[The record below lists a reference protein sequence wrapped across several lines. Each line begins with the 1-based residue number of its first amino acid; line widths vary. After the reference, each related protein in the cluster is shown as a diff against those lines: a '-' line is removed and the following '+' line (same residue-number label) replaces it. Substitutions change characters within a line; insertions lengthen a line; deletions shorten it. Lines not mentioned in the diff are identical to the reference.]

1 MRKNQLVK
9 VSISLSVCLGVI
21 YPYLMSSPVSLS
33 PWAAHA
39 ATVNM
44 TYTDEQQITYTL
56 DDTLKTAEVTTYS
69 GKPGVDIIIPDNLC
83 VNGKSY
89 AVTSIG
95 TYAFLNSGIHSVVI
109 GNNVSDINT
118 SAFQTTT
125 AAPDYY
131 KKALIQV
138 TLGTKVQNIKTD
150 AFAGNALSQLILPD
164 ALQKI
169 ATRAFSNNQL
179 TTLSIGKNVTDIMS
193 KAFQSNQLT
202 TISFDPSA
210 QTIVGSAAFS
220 GSPVLSLTLGTGVY
234 WPSDALNKASLLFNQ
249 LDDLPETGIRSVSIS
264 PEGSC
269 QKSWLLQ
276 APLEEEVEKQD
287 DSNSTPSLSGTENSP
302 TQDEIKSLETTTTD
316 ATNFDSPT
324 TEDSRMI
331 SDLAVTNVQDSGP
344 SKSSSEEVQKE
355 NNEENTNISPIL
367 IETPKLTTVSPSV
380 SAASS
385 LSISSSITTHN
396 PSEKTGLT
404 KTVIP
409 VRGLV
414 SSNLW
419 MPDQLK
425 AQKNL
430 KRFTYPTFSMV
441 IPSLLPQSKAK
452 SKLKIVPYTSVL
464 GQIKP
469 NPNKKKLLLSAVAPV
484 SDPAS
489 KNGIL
494 KAPSQVPQEKIIKSF
509 VKSNIPSGTSTH
521 NKLEKLEYV
530 FLSVTFLFGVLFG
543 KFLPVPTKK
552 NRLK

>member
-33 PWAAHA
+33 PWSAHA

-69 GKPGVDIIIPDNLC
+69 GKPGLDIIIPDNLC

-202 TISFDPSA
+202 TISFDPSS

-249 LDDLPETGIRSVSIS
+249 LDALPETGIRSVSIS

-324 TEDSRMI
+324 TEDSGMI

-367 IETPKLTTVSPSV
+367 IESPELTMVNPSV

-441 IPSLLPQSKAK
+441 ITRLLPQSKAK

-484 SDPAS
+484 SAPAS

-509 VKSNIPSGTSTH
+509 VKSNIPSGTSAH

-543 KFLPVPTKK
+543 KFLPALTKK

>member
-33 PWAAHA
+33 PWSALA

-69 GKPGVDIIIPDNLC
+69 GKPGLDIIIPDNLC

-249 LDDLPETGIRSVSIS
+249 LDDLPETGIRSISIS

-269 QKSWLLQ
+269 QKSWLAQ

-324 TEDSRMI
+324 TEDSGMI

-367 IETPKLTTVSPSV
+367 IESPELTMVNPSV

-404 KTVIP
+404 KTVNP

-414 SSNLW
+414 SPNLW

-441 IPSLLPQSKAK
+441 ITRLLPQSKAK

-484 SDPAS
+484 SAPAS

-509 VKSNIPSGTSTH
+509 VKSNIPSGTSAH

-543 KFLPVPTKK
+543 KFLPALTKK

>member
-33 PWAAHA
+33 PWSAHA

-202 TISFDPSA
+202 TINFDPSA

-287 DSNSTPSLSGTENSP
+287 DSNSTPSLSGEENSP

-324 TEDSRMI
+324 TEDSEMI

-367 IETPKLTTVSPSV
+367 IESPELTMVNPSV

-396 PSEKTGLT
+396 PSENTGLT

-484 SDPAS
+484 SAPAS

>member
-33 PWAAHA
+33 SWSAHA

-367 IETPKLTTVSPSV
+367 IESPELTMVNPSV

-484 SDPAS
+484 SAPAS

>member
-21 YPYLMSSPVSLS
+21 NPYLMSSPVLLP
-33 PWAAHA
+33 PWSAQA
-39 ATVNM
+39 ATVNI

-324 TEDSRMI
+324 TEDSGMI
-331 SDLAVTNVQDSGP
+331 PDLAVTNVQDSDP

-367 IETPKLTTVSPSV
+367 IESPELTMVNPSV

-385 LSISSSITTHN
+385 PSISSSITTHN

-441 IPSLLPQSKAK
+441 IPSLLPPSKAK

>member
-33 PWAAHA
+33 SWSAHA

-484 SDPAS
+484 SAPAS

-494 KAPSQVPQEKIIKSF
+494 KSPSQVPQEKIIKSF

>member
-21 YPYLMSSPVSLS
+21 NPYLMSSPVSLS
-33 PWAAHA
+33 PWSAHA

-202 TISFDPSA
+202 TINFDPSA
-210 QTIVGSAAFS
+210 HTIVGSAAFS

-249 LDDLPETGIRSVSIS
+249 LDDLPETGIRSISIS

-276 APLEEEVEKQD
+276 APLEEEVEKQN
-287 DSNSTPSLSGTENSP
+287 DSNSTPSLSVTENSS
-302 TQDEIKSLETTTTD
+302 TQDEIKSVETTTTD
-316 ATNFDSPT
+316 ATNFDSPLA
-324 TEDSRMI
+324 EDSGMI
-331 SDLAVTNVQDSGP
+331 SDLAVTNVHDSDP

-367 IETPKLTTVSPSV
+367 IETPELTMVNPSV

-404 KTVIP
+404 KTIIP

-414 SSNLW
+414 SKNLW

-425 AQKNL
+425 AQKSL
-430 KRFTYPTFSMV
+430 KRFAYPTFSMV
-441 IPSLLPQSKAK
+441 IPSFLPQSKAK
-452 SKLKIVPYTSVL
+452 SKLKIVPCTTLL

-469 NPNKKKLLLSAVAPV
+469 TSNKKKPLLSAAAPM
-484 SDPAS
+484 SAPTS
-489 KNGIL
+489 KNDIL

-509 VKSNIPSGTSTH
+509 VKSNIPSGTSAH

>member
-1 MRKNQLVK
+1 M
-9 VSISLSVCLGVI
+9 
-21 YPYLMSSPVSLS
+21 
-33 PWAAHA
+33 
-39 ATVNM
+39 
-44 TYTDEQQITYTL
+44 
-56 DDTLKTAEVTTYS
+56 
-69 GKPGVDIIIPDNLC
+69 
-83 VNGKSY
+83 
-89 AVTSIG
+89 TSIG

-249 LDDLPETGIRSVSIS
+249 LDDLPETGIRSISIS

-269 QKSWLLQ
+269 QKSWLAQ
-276 APLEEEVEKQD
+276 APLEEEVEKKN
-287 DSNSTPSLSGTENSP
+287 DSNSIPSLSGEENSP

-324 TEDSRMI
+324 TEDSGMI
-331 SDLAVTNVQDSGP
+331 SDLAVTNEHDSDP
-344 SKSSSEEVQKE
+344 SKSSSEEVQKENE

-367 IETPKLTTVSPSV
+367 IESPELTVSPSV
-380 SAASS
+380 SVASS

-404 KTVIP
+404 KTVNP

-414 SSNLW
+414 STNLW

-425 AQKNL
+425 AQQNL

-441 IPSLLPQSKAK
+441 IPRLLPQSKAK
-452 SKLKIVPYTSVL
+452 SKLKIVPCTTLL

-469 NPNKKKLLLSAVAPV
+469 TSNKKKPLLSAAAPM
-484 SDPAS
+484 SAPTS

-494 KAPSQVPQEKIIKSF
+494 KATSQVPQEKIIKSF
-509 VKSNIPSGTSTH
+509 VKSYRIVQQSGALDYCRQRAEEETQAA
-521 NKLEKLEYV
+521 LAA
-530 FLSVTFLFGVLFG
+530 LSQLPESEARQALFNLTEMA
-543 KFLPVPTKK
+543 LH
-552 NRLK
+552 RIQ

>member
-1 MRKNQLVK
+1 M
-9 VSISLSVCLGVI
+9 
-21 YPYLMSSPVSLS
+21 
-33 PWAAHA
+33 
-39 ATVNM
+39 
-44 TYTDEQQITYTL
+44 
-56 DDTLKTAEVTTYS
+56 
-69 GKPGVDIIIPDNLC
+69 
-83 VNGKSY
+83 
-89 AVTSIG
+89 TSIG

-324 TEDSRMI
+324 TEDSGMI
-331 SDLAVTNVQDSGP
+331 PDLAVTNVQDSDP

-367 IETPKLTTVSPSV
+367 IESPELTMVNPSV

-385 LSISSSITTHN
+385 PSISSSITTHN

>member
-1 MRKNQLVK
+1 
-9 VSISLSVCLGVI
+9 VCLGVI

-33 PWAAHA
+33 PWSAHA

-131 KKALIQV
+131 KKALTQV

-179 TTLSIGKNVTDIMS
+179 TTLSIGKNVTEIMS

-220 GSPVLSLTLGTGVY
+220 GSTVLSLTLGTGVY

-249 LDDLPETGIRSVSIS
+249 LDDLPETGIRSISIS

-269 QKSWLLQ
+269 QKSWLAQ
-276 APLEEEVEKQD
+276 APLEEEVEKQN

-324 TEDSRMI
+324 TEDSGMI

-367 IETPKLTTVSPSV
+367 IESPELTTVSPSV
-380 SAASS
+380 SVASS
-385 LSISSSITTHN
+385 LSVSSSITTHN

-404 KTVIP
+404 KTVNP

-414 SSNLW
+414 STNLW
-419 MPDQLK
+419 MTDQLK

-441 IPSLLPQSKAK
+441 ISSLLPQSKAK

-469 NPNKKKLLLSAVAPV
+469 TPKKKPLLSAAAPV
-484 SDPAS
+484 SAPAS

-509 VKSNIPSGTSTH
+509 VKSNIPSGTSAH

-543 KFLPVPTKK
+543 KFLPAHTKK

>member
-21 YPYLMSSPVSLS
+21 YPYLMSSHVSLS
-33 PWAAHA
+33 SWAAHA

-287 DSNSTPSLSGTENSP
+287 DSNSTPSLSGEENSP

-324 TEDSRMI
+324 TEDSEMI

-367 IETPKLTTVSPSV
+367 IESPELTMVNPSV

-409 VRGLV
+409 VRGVV
-414 SSNLW
+414 SKNLW

-430 KRFTYPTFSMV
+430 KRFAYPTFSMV
-441 IPSLLPQSKAK
+441 IPSFLPQSKAK
-452 SKLKIVPYTSVL
+452 SKLKIVPYNSVL

-469 NPNKKKLLLSAVAPV
+469 TPKKKPLLFAAAPV
-484 SDPAS
+484 SAPTS

-509 VKSNIPSGTSTH
+509 VKSNIPSGTSAH

-543 KFLPVPTKK
+543 KFLPALTKK

>member
-33 PWAAHA
+33 PWSAHA

-69 GKPGVDIIIPDNLC
+69 GKPGLDIIIPDNLC

-324 TEDSRMI
+324 TEDSGMI

-367 IETPKLTTVSPSV
+367 IESPELTMVNPSV

-441 IPSLLPQSKAK
+441 ITRLLPQSKAK

-484 SDPAS
+484 SAPAS

-509 VKSNIPSGTSTH
+509 VKSNIPSGTSAH

-543 KFLPVPTKK
+543 KFLPALTKK

>member
-21 YPYLMSSPVSLS
+21 YPYLMSSHVSLS
-33 PWAAHA
+33 SWAAHA

-202 TISFDPSA
+202 TINFDPSA

-331 SDLAVTNVQDSGP
+331 SDLAVTNVQDSDP

>member
-21 YPYLMSSPVSLS
+21 NPYLMSSPVLLP
-33 PWAAHA
+33 PWSAQA
-39 ATVNM
+39 ATVNI

-324 TEDSRMI
+324 TEDSGMI
-331 SDLAVTNVQDSGP
+331 PDLAVTNVQDSDP

-367 IETPKLTTVSPSV
+367 IESPELTMVNPSV

-385 LSISSSITTHN
+385 PSISSSITTHN